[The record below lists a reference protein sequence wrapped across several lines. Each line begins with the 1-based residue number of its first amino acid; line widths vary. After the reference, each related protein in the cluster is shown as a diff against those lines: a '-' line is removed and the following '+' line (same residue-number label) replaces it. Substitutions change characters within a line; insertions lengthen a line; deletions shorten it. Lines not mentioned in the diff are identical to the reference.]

1 MLIKLGQIKSGY
13 NEITNMETKAQ
24 NMLMDVGIQKIAAG
38 QAVTFQ
44 DSEKETAFLLMDGEV
59 LFQWEN
65 QSKSAARVSLF
76 DESPSALHVSKNMQV
91 KIEAIKDAEV
101 LVQKTTNPGAFEA
114 KFYDREDCVS
124 EILGENVWNDMARRV
139 IRTVFDY
146 TNAPYSNMVL
156 GEVVNFPGKWSSY
169 IPHGHDQPEVYVY
182 RFDKESGFGAGF
194 IGDDVYKI
202 ENNSALCIPGGP
214 THPQVTAPGYPM
226 YYCWMIRHLENN
238 PWVGRTNDSR
248 YEWLLE
254 KDVKIWPEK

>member
-1 MLIKLGQIKSGY
+1 MLIKLGQIKNGY

-65 QSKSAARVSLF
+65 KSKSAARASLF
-76 DESPSALHVSKNMQV
+76 DESPSALHVSKNTQV

-101 LVQKTTNPGAFEA
+101 LVQKTTNSGEFEA
-114 KFYDREDCVS
+114 KFYDREDCIS

-146 TNAPYSNMVL
+146 TNASYSNMVL
-156 GEVVNFPGKWSSY
+156 GEVINFPGKWSSY

-194 IGDDVYKI
+194 IGDEVYKI

-238 PWVGRTNDSR
+238 PWVSRTNDSR

-254 KDVKIWPEK
+254 KGVKIWPEK